1 MTPPALL
8 LLLLFISLAEG
19 HVVQS
24 FKGTCGQFFITD
36 PKDQNNHIPPTIL
49 TDNQDPD
56 RYKQICQRY
65 SSQYRYATL
74 YDTQNRIPVYSAY
87 QYTGHTKLKRKTT
100 WMIEPQLD
108 ELTASRSMGS
118 ESKVDK
124 SKRGNYQ
131 ALNKDFNSTYH
142 KGHLY
147 PVCHN
152 DNQPCA
158 YATFTLTNAAPQTSS
173 DNLDWYHK
181 VEAKVNKEL
190 EKICNTAHIV
200 TGVVPGSKWMKKDN
214 REVNIPSHFWT
225 AYCCTGKPGGPVTRA
240 VLAQTNPLTIDNNVV
255 TVDDLNQKLSSLYGS
270 SIPATGF
277 EVFGSVCK

>member
-19 HVVQS
+19 HIVQS

-49 TDNQDPD
+49 TDHQDPD

-65 SSQYRYATL
+65 NNRYYYATL

-87 QYTGHTKLKRKTT
+87 QYTGHTKLVRKTT

-108 ELTASRSMGS
+108 DVTASPNMGS
-118 ESKVDK
+118 ESSVDD

-131 ALNKDFNSTYH
+131 ALNGDYTSTYH

-152 DNQPCA
+152 NNQPCA
-158 YATFTLTNAAPQTSS
+158 YATFTLTNAAPQRPR
-173 DNLDWYHK
+173 DNWDWYHK
-181 VEAKVNKEL
+181 VESMVNKKL
-190 EKICNTAHIV
+190 ENCNTAHIV
-200 TGVVPGSKWMKKDN
+200 TGVVPGSKWMEKDN
-214 REVNIPSHFWT
+214 RKVNVPSHFWT
-225 AYCCTGKPGGPVTRA
+225 AYCCTGKQGGPVNGT
-240 VLAQTNPLTIDNNVV
+240 VLTMTDPFTIDNNVV
-255 TVDDLNQKLSSLYGS
+255 TVEDLNRKLSSLYGS
-270 SIPATGF
+270 SVPASGF
-277 EVFGSVCK
+277 EVFG